1 MNKVDFIV
9 TFTVNGAN
17 VNGDPLAG
25 NMPRTDS
32 MGYGEVTDVCIKRK
46 IRNRMQDLENEIFVK
61 AKERTDDDCNSLEAR
76 YRKFF
81 NKDMK
86 DDEVEELFNE
96 KWLDVRSFGQVI
108 TFDKRSIGIRG
119 PVSITMAK
127 SLSPIVINSQQ
138 ITRSCN
144 GMEPKNASGRSSD
157 TMGTKHFVEF
167 GTYVFSGAINPF
179 FAQKTG
185 FTESDKDVIKKCIE
199 TLFINDSSSARPDGS
214 MEVKEIFWFEH
225 PSELGKVSSAK
236 VRSLLEYD
244 DAPDAKTYEE
254 YNIRLNEEKLREL
267 EEKGVKYTHIEGM

>member
-9 TFTVNGAN
+9 TFEVKGAN
-17 VNGDPLAG
+17 PNGDPLAG

-46 IRNRMQDLENEIFVK
+46 IRNRMQDQGKQVFVQ
-61 AKERTDDDCNSLEAR
+61 AKERVEDDANSLEGR
-76 YRKFF
+76 YRNNF
-81 NKDMK
+81 NSKNS
-86 DDEVEELFNE
+86 DDEVEQGFNR

-127 SLSPIVINSQQ
+127 SLSPIIINSPQ

-144 GMEPKNASGRSSD
+144 GMEPKGSKSRSSD
-157 TMGTKHFVEF
+157 TMGTKHYVEQ
-167 GTYVFSGAINPF
+167 GTYIFSGAINSF

-185 FTESDKDVIKKCIE
+185 FTDEDKEIIKECVK
-199 TLFINDSSSARPDGS
+199 TLFVNDSSSARPDGT

-225 PSELGKVSSAK
+225 STKIGDVSSAK
-236 VRSLLEYD
+236 IRSLLEYEKST
-244 DAPDAKTYEE
+244 DAKDYED
-254 YNIRLNEEKLREL
+254 YKIKLNEEKLKEY
-267 EEKGVKYTHIEGM
+267 ESKGVKYTRIEGM